1 MSIEESGKKLEIK
14 EKDRMKD
21 HFLLAF
27 SNLKRRGLRSW
38 LTMIG
43 IFIGIAAVVGL
54 ISLGQGLQAAINEQF
69 EQLGK
74 DKIIIQS
81 KTIGPPGSTGS
92 EKLILTEKDLDT
104 VKKIRGVEEATGIL
118 IKTSVLEFRNEL
130 KVQMAIGI
138 APEDIG
144 FFSEIQSFKIIAG
157 RDLKKGDGYKAV
169 VGYNNAVDGKIWK
182 RGVEIGSTIK
192 IEGTDFKVVGILGK
206 TGDPFNDAAVYIPKN
221 TLKEIL
227 NVKNEES
234 EIVAKTQE
242 GFNPVDVADTIT
254 RKLREE
260 RGEKKDQET
269 FTVQTSEQ
277 LLTTFTNIFGIV
289 QAVLVGIAAISLVV
303 GGIGI
308 MNTMYTSVLERT
320 KEIGTMKAVGAKN
333 SDILYIFLFES
344 GLLGL
349 VGGAIGIGLGIGL
362 GKTVEYISTT
372 TLGTNLLKAS
382 ISFPLIVG
390 ALMFSFLIGTL
401 SGIFPALQ
409 AARLK
414 PADALRYE

>member
-1 MSIEESGKKLEIK
+1 
-14 EKDRMKD
+14 MKD

-43 IFIGIAAVVGL
+43 IFIGIASVVGL

-81 KTIGPPGSTGS
+81 KTIGPPGSATS
-92 EKLILTEKDLDT
+92 EKLILTTKDLET
-104 VKKIRGVEEATGIL
+104 IRNVRGVKDVIGIL
-118 IKTSVLEFRNEL
+118 MKTSILTFKDESNIAI
-130 KVQMAIGI
+130 AIGI
-138 APEDIG
+138 DPEDISI
-144 FFSEIQSFKIIAG
+144 FSEMQGFKVVEG
-157 RDLKKGDGYKAV
+157 RDLKKGDGLKAI
-169 VGYNNAVDGKIWK
+169 VGYNNIVDGKIWK
-182 RGVEIGSTIK
+182 RGVEIGSTIT
-192 IEGTDFKVVGILGK
+192 IENSEFKVVGVLGK
-206 TGDPFNDAAVYIPKN
+206 TGDPYNDAAIYVPKD
-221 TLKEIL
+221 TLKQVL
-227 NVKNEES
+227 NVKDEES
-234 EIVAKTQE
+234 EIIAQTQK
-242 GFNPVDVADTIT
+242 GFNPSDVADAIT
-254 RKLREE
+254 RKLRQE
-260 RGEKKDQET
+260 RGEKEDQET
-269 FTVQTSEQ
+269 FIVQTSEQ
-277 LLTTFTNIFGIV
+277 LLSTFTNIFGIV

-349 VGGAIGIGLGIGL
+349 VGGAIGVGLGVAL
-362 GKTVEYISTT
+362 GKSVQYIATT
-372 TLGTNLLKAS
+372 ALGTNLLQAS
-382 ISFPLIVG
+382 ISFSLIAG
-390 ALMFSFLIGTL
+390 ALTFSFVIGTL
-401 SGIFPALQ
+401 SGILPAMQ

>member
-1 MSIEESGKKLEIK
+1 
-14 EKDRMKD
+14 MKD

-54 ISLGQGLQAAINEQF
+54 ISLGQGLQTAINQQF
-69 EQLGK
+69 EELGK
-74 DKIIIQS
+74 NTIIIQS
-81 KTIGPPGSTGS
+81 KTIGPPGSATS
-92 EKLILTEKDLDT
+92 EKLILTTKDLDT
-104 VKKIRGVEEATGIL
+104 IKNVRGVAGAVGVL
-118 IKTSVLEFRNEL
+118 IKTSLLEFKGETEIEL
-130 KVQMAIGI
+130 AIGI
-138 APEDIG
+138 DPEDIS
-144 FFSEIQSFKIIAG
+144 FFSEMQSFKIIEG
-157 RDLKKGDGYKAV
+157 RDLKKGDGFKAI
-169 VGYNNAVDGKIWK
+169 VGYNNAIDGKIWK
-182 RGVEIGSTIK
+182 KGVEVGSTITIENSEFK
-192 IEGTDFKVVGILGK
+192 IVGILDK
-206 TGDPFNDAAVYIPKN
+206 TGNPFNDAAIYVPKE

-227 NVKNEES
+227 NIKNEES
-234 EIVAKTQE
+234 EIDVRTQE
-242 GFNPVDVADTIT
+242 GFNPSDVADAIT
-254 RKLREE
+254 RKLRQA

-269 FTVQTSEQ
+269 FSVQTSEQ
-277 LLTTFTNIFGIV
+277 LLATFTNIFGIV

-303 GGIGI
+303 GGIGM

-349 VGGAIGIGLGIGL
+349 VGGAIGVGLGVAL
-362 GKTVEYISTT
+362 GKSVEYIAKTV
-372 TLGTNLLKAS
+372 LGTNLLQAS
-382 ISFPLIVG
+382 ISLSLIIG
-390 ALMFSFLIGTL
+390 ALTFSFLIGTL
-401 SGIFPALQ
+401 SGILPAMQ